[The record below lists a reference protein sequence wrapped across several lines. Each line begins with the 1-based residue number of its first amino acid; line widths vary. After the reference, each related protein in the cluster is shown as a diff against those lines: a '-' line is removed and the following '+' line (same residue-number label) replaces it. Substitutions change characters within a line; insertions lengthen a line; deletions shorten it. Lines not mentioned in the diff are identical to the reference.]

1 MTTVYLSPKSLLE
14 RRGFRLD
21 TVGDPFPFSF
31 GNRPFTLVHEAMRAR
46 TGDAGGRGA
55 AWSLGKLSAKRL
67 YKFVRTYFE
76 NTNSSTNLLAAAVL
90 LHQWSSQQ

>member
-55 AWSLGKLSAKRL
+55 AWSLGKLSVKRL
-67 YKFVRTYFE
+67 
-76 NTNSSTNLLAAAVL
+76 SNLYEPISKIQIAPNVLAAAVL
-90 LHQWSSQQ
+90 LRPWSSQQ